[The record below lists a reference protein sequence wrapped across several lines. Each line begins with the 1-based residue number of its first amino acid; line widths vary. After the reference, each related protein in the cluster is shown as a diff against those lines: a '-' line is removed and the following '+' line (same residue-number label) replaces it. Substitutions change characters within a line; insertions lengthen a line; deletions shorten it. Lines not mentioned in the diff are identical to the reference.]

1 MEHFQVPIDTIRKSL
16 SLRGHVQLLLHQL
29 QHCPGVF
36 RLLFQVLPMNL
47 QGVALL
53 LKIVFQILIYR
64 NTGIILN
71 SGRFRYGYIIG
82 HSNSSRF

>member
-29 QHCPGVF
+29 QHRPGIF

-64 NTGIILN
+64 NTGIILK
-71 SGRFRYGYIIG
+71 SARIRFYFRI
-82 HSNSSRF
+82 HCNWCLW